1 MNENSTEEYTKT
13 IPMPDPTTNQ
23 GSRTAGWERAH
34 LYGSRVHIL
43 NNLFLLTALAR
54 LGSDEVGHPEM
65 VNTLRTTYISLCI
78 AACGQEFPEQGAE
91 IETRMSAVHPR
102 AGVYRGPAITPETR
116 VVVADI
122 IRAGIIPSQT
132 CFELLNTVLPT
143 ENIRLDHL
151 TMARVT
157 DEQGRVTGV
166 DLSGS
171 KIGGTVEGAILIL
184 PDPMGATG
192 ATTVRAVRHYR
203 EHHGEPALIIA
214 MPMISTP
221 EYMRAV
227 LDNCA
232 NTVIYTA
239 RLDRGL
245 SPPEVL
251 TTVPGTLWDRER
263 GLDDSSY
270 IVPGAG
276 GMGEVLNNSWC

>member
-132 CFELLNTVLPT
+132 CFEL
-143 ENIRLDHL
+143 
-151 TMARVT
+151 
-157 DEQGRVTGV
+157 
-166 DLSGS
+166 
-171 KIGGTVEGAILIL
+171 
-184 PDPMGATG
+184 
-192 ATTVRAVRHYR
+192 
-203 EHHGEPALIIA
+203 
-214 MPMISTP
+214 
-221 EYMRAV
+221 
-227 LDNCA
+227 
-232 NTVIYTA
+232 
-239 RLDRGL
+239 
-245 SPPEVL
+245 
-251 TTVPGTLWDRER
+251 
-263 GLDDSSY
+263 
-270 IVPGAG
+270 
-276 GMGEVLNNSWC
+276 